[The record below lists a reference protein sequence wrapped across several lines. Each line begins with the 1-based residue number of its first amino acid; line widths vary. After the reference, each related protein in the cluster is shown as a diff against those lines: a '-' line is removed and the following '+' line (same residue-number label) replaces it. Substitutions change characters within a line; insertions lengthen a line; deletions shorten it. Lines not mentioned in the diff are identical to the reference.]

1 VGTLQDKSRC
11 FSLLPTTIIGRSRE
25 CNLVLA
31 EDSVSKVHAELTWGR
46 QGWFVQDL
54 SSRNGTWLD
63 GTRLEPRDERLIR
76 PGALL
81 RFADSVWTA
90 VDVSRPLAA
99 AISGDDEVVEE
110 AGTLLLRGHASELLS
125 LVERGGS
132 WYRPSGEGRLVR
144 VADDVVRVG
153 GRDWELSLPCQEA
166 DTEEGE
172 RPWCSKVLWTLDDAT
187 LVVEHGPRVLW
198 RSESSYV
205 RLLHLLAR
213 RWLRGSPGSRS
224 RGWVSRVGAASAL
237 GVCLGTVDVLIHRAR
252 SDARASGI
260 LRGGDVV
267 QSRRRSG
274 QVRFG
279 GRRIAVRDQS

>member
-1 VGTLQDKSRC
+1 M
-11 FSLLPTTIIGRSRE
+11 
-25 CNLVLA
+25 
-31 EDSVSKVHAELTWGR
+31 SKVHAELTWGR

-63 GTRLEPRDERLIR
+63 GARLEPRDERLIR

-153 GRDWELSLPCQEA
+153 GRDWKLSLPCQEA

-172 RPWCSKVLWTLDDAT
+172 RPWCSKVLWTLDDVT

-213 RWLRGSPGSRS
+213 RWLGGSPGSRS
-224 RGWVSRVGAASAL
+224 RGWVSRPEAARAL
-237 GVCLGTVDVLIHRAR
+237 GRTVGTINAYVSRAR
-252 SDARASGI
+252 RDAR
-260 LRGGDVV
+260 RG
-267 QSRRRSG
+267 
-274 QVRFG
+274 
-279 GRRIAVRDQS
+279 